1 MATGYGDSWREYV
14 ATKRAAD
21 PLACSTAPSSRGG
34 GSLPDARASKGSGA
48 EDYHGVAGGAMKP
61 ASHATL
67 INEIVQRLVHDL
79 RPLRIILYGSY
90 AHGEPDEHSDID
102 MLVI

>member
-1 MATGYGDSWREYV
+1 
-14 ATKRAAD
+14 
-21 PLACSTAPSSRGG
+21 
-34 GSLPDARASKGSGA
+34 
-48 EDYHGVAGGAMKP
+48 MKP